1 MWRRHGRRTVA
12 DMPIDVV
19 IAGAGPAALETALA
33 LRHHAPGHVALT
45 LLAPDG
51 DFVYRP
57 VSVAEPFA
65 LGSARRYPLG
75 AIAADLHAAH
85 VPGTLA
91 VIDADAHQVQLQDG
105 APVRY
110 DVLVVAVGAR
120 PTPVF
125 PRALTFGGPDDAE
138 AMHGLVQDVEMGYV
152 RRLAFVVPPGT
163 TWPLPLYE
171 LALMTAQRAYGMY
184 AQPEIH
190 LVTPEAAPLE
200 VFGARASAAVRSMVD
215 AARIHLHAQAP
226 ATVEDGAVVVLPSG
240 ERLAVDRVVSLPALA
255 GPAIPGLPRD
265 AGGFLPVDR
274 LGAVQGVEDVYA
286 AGDATDFPVKQGGL
300 ATQQADAVASAIAAR
315 AGAPVTPQPFEPVLR
330 GMLLT
335 EHEPRWLRDDAA
347 AGQESA
353 AAGRGLWWPP
363 TKIAGRWLAPYLLGR
378 DLAAAASPGAG
389 LPIEVRLDRRA
400 PASGAR
406 G

>member
-1 MWRRHGRRTVA
+1 MSPRLRRRTVA
-12 DMPIDVV
+12 VMPIDVV

-33 LRHHAPGHVALT
+33 LRHHAPDHVALT

-51 DFVYRP
+51 EFVYRP
-57 VSVAEPFA
+57 LSVAEPFA
-65 LGSARRYPLG
+65 LGSVRRYPLG

-91 VIDADAHQVQLQDG
+91 AIDADAHAVHLRDG
-105 APVRY
+105 TPVRY
-110 DVLVVAVGAR
+110 DVLVIAVGAR
-120 PTPVF
+120 TTPVF

-138 AMHGLVQDVEMGYV
+138 VMHGLVQDVEMGYV
-152 RRLAFVVPPGT
+152 MRLAFVVPPGT

-171 LALMTAQRAYGMY
+171 LALMTAERAHGMY
-184 AQPEIH
+184 AHPEID
-190 LVTPEAAPLE
+190 LVTPETAPLE
-200 VFGARASAAVRSMVD
+200 VFGARASAAVRSMVE
-215 AARIHLHAQAP
+215 AARIRLHCASP
-226 ATVEDGAVVVLPSG
+226 ATVENGSVVVLPSG
-240 ERLAVDRVVSLPALA
+240 ERLAADRVVSLPAMA

-274 LGAVQGVEDVYA
+274 LGAVRGVEDVFA

-335 EHEPRWLRDDAA
+335 EHQPRWLRDDAA
-347 AGQESA
+347 AGEQSA
-353 AAGRGLWWPP
+353 AAGGLWWPP

-378 DLAAAASPGAG
+378 DMDPTASPGAG

-400 PASGAR
+400 RASGAHA
-406 G
+406 